1 MVQTI
6 TIVVKSALLLVSSHV
21 SEPIPF
27 CTIEVQGQ
35 EGYELFENPEGGC
48 KGLGEQYKR
57 NTEIAYPDAAV
68 VLVVDGVSNQSM

>member
-6 TIVVKSALLLVSSHV
+6 TIIVKSALLLVSSHV
-21 SEPIPF
+21 SEPIPY

-35 EGYELFENPEGGC
+35 AGYELFEDPEGGC